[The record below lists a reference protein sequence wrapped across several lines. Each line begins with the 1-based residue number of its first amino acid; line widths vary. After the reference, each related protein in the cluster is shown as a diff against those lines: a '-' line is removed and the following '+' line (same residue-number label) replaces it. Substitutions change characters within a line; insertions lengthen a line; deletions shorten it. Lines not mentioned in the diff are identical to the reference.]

1 MIKYNLQCNNKHEF
15 ESWFS
20 NSKQFEKLRSK
31 KMIECLYCKST
42 KINKSIMSPQVL
54 NKEDKT
60 EIENLKSTLYK
71 NKKELVKIRKFIENN
86 FENVG
91 KDFPREV
98 RNIYYDSKKNKNIYG
113 EATPEETEELK
124 EEGIDVSSIP
134 WVDKKEN

>member
-20 NSKQFEKLRSK
+20 NSKEFEKLRSK

-60 EIENLKSTLYK
+60 EIENLKSI
-71 NKKELVKIRKFIENN
+71 KK
-86 FENVG
+86 
-91 KDFPREV
+91 
-98 RNIYYDSKKNKNIYG
+98 SK
-113 EATPEETEELK
+113 L
-124 EEGIDVSSIP
+124 
-134 WVDKKEN
+134 

>member
-20 NSKQFEKLRSK
+20 NSKEFEKLRSK

-71 NKKELVKIRKFIENN
+71 NKKAPSPPRRTERGSPARESNPQSNRKIHTYPLKAPDPIVCAIMRQPLFLFLFFGHGRKDNLPLE
-86 FENVG
+86 
-91 KDFPREV
+91 
-98 RNIYYDSKKNKNIYG
+98 
-113 EATPEETEELK
+113 
-124 EEGIDVSSIP
+124 
-134 WVDKKEN
+134 

>member
-1 MIKYNLQCNNKHEF
+1 MKKIPFTTPDELPF
-15 ESWFS
+15 
-20 NSKQFEKLRSK
+20 NSLYALRSS
-31 KMIECLYCKST
+31 L
-42 KINKSIMSPQVL
+42 
-54 NKEDKT
+54 
-60 EIENLKSTLYK
+60 
-71 NKKELVKIRKFIENN
+71 